1 MGQIQLTDEFL
12 YQCMPI
18 IDEAMIKAL
27 EAQVDDTYQFS
38 EKFEKKM
45 KRVIWKESHMWL
57 KDFYRFV
64 RRAAVFVICIIAA
77 LFILTMSVDAYR
89 DKFFQT
95 VKEIWEDSIMYRY
108 FTDENKS
115 GVGAKE
121 PSYIPEG
128 YQEVE
133 RVVSNDLLSI
143 VYENESGDQI
153 FWDCMLIIDEDYNI
167 LDSEYDDETVVK
179 VNGENLVIS
188 LYSEG
193 YVTAYYE
200 YNEYVFILNASNL
213 DKEEICNMFISIA
226 EYE

>member
-64 RRAAVFVICIIAA
+64 RRAAIFVICIIAA

-89 DKFFQT
+89 DKFFRT

-108 FTDENKS
+108 FTDENKP

-133 RVVSNDLLSI
+133 RVVSDELLSI
-143 VYENESGDQI
+143 VYENESGNQI

-193 YVTAYYE
+193 YATAYYE

>member
-57 KDFYRFV
+57 KDFYCFV

-89 DKFFQT
+89 DKFFRT
-95 VKEIWEDSIMYRY
+95 VKEIWEDSVLYKY
-108 FTDENKS
+108 FTDEVKQ
-115 GVGAKE
+115 GTLKKE
-121 PSYIPEG
+121 PSYLPAG
-128 YQEVE
+128 YREVE
-133 RVVSNDLLSI
+133 RIDSEVLLSV
-143 VYENESGDQI
+143 VYENEAGEQI
-153 FWDCMLIIDEDYNI
+153 FWDCILVSDEGYSV
-167 LDSEYDDETVVK
+167 LDSEYNEETIVK
-179 VNGENLVIS
+179 INGEYLTIWNNL
-188 LYSEG
+188 EG
-193 YVTAYYE
+193 RTMAYYE
-200 YNEYVFILNASNL
+200 YNEYIFILNANNL
-213 DKEEICNMFISIA
+213 DSKEISNMFISIA
-226 EYE
+226 EYQ

>member
-89 DKFFQT
+89 DKFFRT
-95 VKEIWEDSIMYRY
+95 VKEIWEDSVLYKY
-108 FTDENKS
+108 FTDEVKQ
-115 GVGAKE
+115 GTLKKE
-121 PSYIPEG
+121 PSYLPAG
-128 YQEVE
+128 YREVE
-133 RVVSNDLLSI
+133 RIDSEVLLSV
-143 VYENESGDQI
+143 VYENEAGEQI
-153 FWDCMLIIDEDYNI
+153 FWDCILVSDEGYSV
-167 LDSEYDDETVVK
+167 LDSEYNEETIVK
-179 VNGENLVIS
+179 INGEYLTIWNNL
-188 LYSEG
+188 EG
-193 YVTAYYE
+193 RTMAYYE
-200 YNEYVFILNASNL
+200 YNEYIFILNANNL
-213 DKEEICNMFISIA
+213 DSKEISNMFISIA
-226 EYE
+226 EYQ